1 MLAKMLPFT
10 GNPLNRRSEKRG
22 DDAWVTERL
31 TTGRVLPLWQEQV
44 LVSGDSL
51 LKAAQVP
58 AAEAFSLAGAE
69 AVCVFLGEDGEEA
82 LFALDVSAAGDAALG
97 EYGQFRDL
105 RAAAPFLR
113 KKDLAILS
121 QAKAMMEWHKR
132 NGFCPRCGAQT
143 VPGDAGY
150 KRVCPA
156 CGAEHFPRTDPAV
169 IMLATCGEECLLASN
184 VKWSA
189 DFYSCLAGFMEPGE
203 TIAEAVRREL
213 YEEAGVEAG
222 AVRFSA
228 SQPWPFPTAL
238 MLGCYAEVESKAL
251 RLDKVELADA
261 AWFDKKTALD
271 LIEGRIEG
279 RRGPMKVA
287 IAYHL
292 IKEWANSE

>member
-10 GNPLNRRSEKRG
+10 GNPLNRRSEMRG
-22 DDAWVTERL
+22 DDAWVAQRL
-31 TTGRVLPLWQEQV
+31 TAGRVLPLWQEQV

-51 LKAAQVP
+51 LKAVQVP
-58 AAEAFSLAGAE
+58 TAEAFSLAAPGA
-69 AVCVFLGEDGEEA
+69 ACVFLGEDGEEA
-82 LFALDVSAAGDAALG
+82 LFALDVSAAGDAALIA
-97 EYGQFRDL
+97 YGQFRDL
-105 RAAAPFLR
+105 RAAAPFLHR
-113 KKDLAILS
+113 KDLAILS

-132 NGFCPRCGAQT
+132 NGFCPRCGART

-150 KRVCPA
+150 KRVCPQ

-222 AVRFSA
+222 AVRFCA

-238 MLGCYAEVESKAL
+238 MLGCYAEVEKKEL
-251 RLDKVELADA
+251 RLDKVEIA
-261 AWFDKKTALD
+261 AAQWFGKRAALD
-271 LIEGRIEG
+271 LIEGKIEG
-279 RRGPMKVA
+279 RRGPMKAA